1 MTRSARTILMG
12 GGRVEERG
20 APNRPRNL
28 LPTRIPLL
36 AGCLITALLL
46 ACALFLQGCTHSAP
60 QSHNTGVYL
69 LIDTSGT
76 YNKQVNKAEQI
87 ILFALSRL
95 QPSDSIAV
103 ARIDTG
109 SFSEKNIIAKATFD
123 DRPTTANQQKR
134 AFASRVEKF
143 IDESQPAPYTDITGG
158 LLQAIEFLKE
168 KDPGR
173 KEILIFSDMK
183 EELAKGYVRD
193 NLSLDFKGFDVVALN
208 VTKLRSDNFDPRE
221 YLTRLDS
228 WRDKVEKGGG
238 HWRVINDLDRLDGL
252 L

>member
-1 MTRSARTILMG
+1 MKRRLKRSLLMVG
-12 GGRVEERG
+12 CAVVALSAC
-20 APNRPRNL
+20 APSNRP
-28 LPTRIPLL
+28 
-36 AGCLITALLL
+36 
-46 ACALFLQGCTHSAP
+46 
-60 QSHNTGVYL
+60 HNTGVYL
-69 LIDTSGT
+69 LVDTSGT
-76 YNKQVNKAEQI
+76 YNRQVSKAEQI

-95 QPSDSIAV
+95 QPADSIAV

-109 SFSEKNIIAKATFD
+109 SFTEKNIIAKATLD
-123 DRPTTANQQKR
+123 ERPSTANQQKR
-134 AFASRVEKF
+134 AFASRIERF
-143 IDESQPAPYTDITGG
+143 IDESTPAPYTDITGG

-193 NLSLDFKGFDVVALN
+193 NLPLDLKGFDVVALN

-221 YLTRLDS
+221 YMARLDS
-228 WRDKVEKGGG
+228 WRSRVEQGGG

>member
-1 MTRSARTILMG
+1 MKRMLSITGIPPTSLGSRAR
-12 GGRVEERG
+12 
-20 APNRPRNL
+20 
-28 LPTRIPLL
+28 
-36 AGCLITALLL
+36 TALLL
-46 ACALFLQGCTHSAP
+46 TAALLLGSCSAASVP
-60 QSHNTGVYL
+60 RNTGVYL

-76 YNKQVNKAEQI
+76 YNKQVTKAEQI

-95 QPSDSIAV
+95 QPADSIAV

-123 DRPTTANQQKR
+123 ERPTTANQQKR
-134 AFASRVEKF
+134 AFASRVQKF
-143 IDESQPAPYTDITGG
+143 IDESNPAPYTDITGG

-193 NLSLDFKGFDVVALN
+193 DLPLDFKGFDVVALN

-221 YLTRLDS
+221 YLSRLDS
-228 WRDKVEKGGG
+228 WRVKVEKGGG